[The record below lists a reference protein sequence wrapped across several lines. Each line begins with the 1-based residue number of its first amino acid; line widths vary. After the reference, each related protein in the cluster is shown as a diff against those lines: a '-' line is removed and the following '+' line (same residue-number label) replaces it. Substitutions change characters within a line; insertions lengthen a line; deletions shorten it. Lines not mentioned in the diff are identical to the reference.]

1 MAKGRSSQKNS
12 DSNITDNLTYDG
24 LSSKVHKLVD
34 ALCSQDK
41 LLCRVFCDNKDL
53 NLKLENSFAKIA
65 SLQSMHNDMSAQPC
79 ENCNM
84 IMVNYVDLWIVHIQ
98 VAGQLNGAKLELK
111 ELKTHSLLLGAC
123 TSCSMLKSDLE
134 ACSVEIKGLKHKLNH
149 SSCYKVFSPPP
160 PCAVCGTLKGKLLHC
175 TKENSELK
183 QEDAYL
189 SSHLQRT
196 IVSEKMIEEDLSRV
210 EESATK
216 STYKLGVG
224 FQRCDDKGENSAPK
238 FVPSSNYHKEEES
251 LKPTKTH
258 YPSNPKASFNLKRGV
273 KKNTANSNEKVYI
286 CMFCGCV
293 GHLDEFCFQ
302 CKRMEKRRVDYARNS
317 YHDELIDF
325 PPHFFLM
332 LHLIFLMDLT
342 ITHMVLVHER
352 VVLCLDALVL
362 THALIVV
369 FVPRV
374 GIFSC

>member
-1 MAKGRSSQKNS
+1 LR
-12 DSNITDNLTYDG
+12 L
-24 LSSKVHKLVD
+24 
-34 ALCSQDK
+34 
-41 LLCRVFCDNKDL
+41 KDL
-53 NLKLENSFAKIA
+53 STNLI
-65 SLQSMHNDMSAQPC
+65 
-79 ENCNM
+79 
-84 IMVNYVDLWIVHIQ
+84 I
-98 VAGQLNGAKLELK
+98 
-111 ELKTHSLLLGAC
+111 LLA
-123 TSCSMLKSDLE
+123 
-134 ACSVEIKGLKHKLNH
+134 IRFFH
-149 SSCYKVFSPPP
+149 PP

-325 PPHFFLM
+325 PPHFFSHAPSHFSHGPNHHSYGFGSRESGLVPRCFGVDPRS
-332 LHLIFLMDLT
+332 HRGVCPPRRHFFLLEVSILT
-342 ITHMVLVHER
+342 LSQVALTVH
-352 VVLCLDALVL
+352 AF
-362 THALIVV
+362 TIVV
-369 FVPRV
+369 HVSLAQMVRCK
-374 GIFSC
+374 GL